1 MEQSARGGDI
11 RDNGSVRKVP
21 SPLGAADVSA
31 SLAKLS
37 PWCYHHRM
45 AYEELHS
52 GVQVQV
58 AARIKE
64 LMREN
69 NLTQVAL
76 AKGTGLRQNTVS
88 AWLLGKKEPSIRSLW
103 LLADYFNVDIDY
115 LVGRKDY

>member
-1 MEQSARGGDI
+1 MYAEE
-11 RDNGSVRKVP
+11 NENVP
-21 SPLGAADVSA
+21 I
-31 SLAKLS
+31 
-37 PWCYHHRM
+37 
-45 AYEELHS
+45 
-52 GVQVQV
+52 QV

-69 NLTQVAL
+69 SLTQVAL
-76 AKGTGLRQNTVS
+76 AEKVGLRQNTIS

>member
-1 MEQSARGGDI
+1 M
-11 RDNGSVRKVP
+11 
-21 SPLGAADVSA
+21 SA

-37 PWCYHHRM
+37 PWCYHRCM